1 MKSGALQ
8 GGLVEMDNRGLYEAD
23 GGRRVVEADGRN
35 VPVEVDGREVR

>member
-8 GGLVEMDNRGLYEAD
+8 GGLIEMDNQGLYEAD
-23 GGRRVVEADGRN
+23 GGRRDVEADGRN